1 MKKMT
6 KDLKTRRR
14 FSQDFRDDAVRMVV
28 MEGIELGKA
37 AEKLGVERRS
47 LGRWK
52 KEYLGRLSQP
62 GSGVGEDLNPD
73 LNPAEMEAEIRH
85 LRKQLRQSESEL
97 QRTILKKALGILSQ
111 ELVGDM
117 SL

>member
-62 GSGVGEDLNPD
+62 GSGVGEDLNP
-73 LNPAEMEAEIRH
+73 AEMEAEIRH

>member
-62 GSGVGEDLNPD
+62 GSGVGEDLNP
-73 LNPAEMEAEIRH
+73 AEMEAEIRH

-111 ELVGDM
+111 ESIGDM